1 MKRATR
7 LTTVENVKEQHLIIS
22 LEIKD
27 EFVVSFIAV
36 LKNRLRNLNKED
48 IQKTVSLSV
57 FFFVF
62 VFLFFCFF
70 VFLFFCF
77 FVFLFFC
84 FFVFF
89 VLLVMVKT
97 DHRLKGGKGIFVIRE
112 CPNFFP

>member
-7 LTTVENVKEQHLIIS
+7 LTCTTVENVKEQHLIIS

-27 EFVVSFIAV
+27 EFVARFIAV

-57 FFFVF
+57 FVF
-62 VFLFFCFF
+62 V
-70 VFLFFCF
+70 